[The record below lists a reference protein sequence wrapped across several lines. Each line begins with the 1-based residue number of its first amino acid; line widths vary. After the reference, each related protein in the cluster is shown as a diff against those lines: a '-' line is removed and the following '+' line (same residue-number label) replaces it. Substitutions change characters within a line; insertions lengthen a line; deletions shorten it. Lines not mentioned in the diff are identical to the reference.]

1 MTKLETQIKISC
13 FSAFIFF
20 VVNMMR
26 IKQNNDEY
34 HCIEKTYLLKLTIIF
49 CAISFLS
56 MSGANIKTNVK
67 LRHSIYGALIFY
79 LLSSPAMHILI
90 NIMCGND
97 YSSAQGCPAVK
108 GLILSAVIYCLFLIF
123 MMRL

>member
-1 MTKLETQIKISC
+1 MTSLSTQVNISV

-20 VVNMMR
+20 IVNLMR
-26 IKQNNDEY
+26 TRQYEGKYYCAERTKI
-34 HCIEKTYLLKLTIIF
+34 LVLTLIF
-49 CAISFLS
+49 GAISFLS
-56 MSGANIKTNVK
+56 MYSSKLGINTK

-79 LLSSPAMHILI
+79 IISSPAMHMVI
-90 NIMCGND
+90 NMLLGD
-97 YSSAQGCPAVK
+97 EYSSEQGCPTIR